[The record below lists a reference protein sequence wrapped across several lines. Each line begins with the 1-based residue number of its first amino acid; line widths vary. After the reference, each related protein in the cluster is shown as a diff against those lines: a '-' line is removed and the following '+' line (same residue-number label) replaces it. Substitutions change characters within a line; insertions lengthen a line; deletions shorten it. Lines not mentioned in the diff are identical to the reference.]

1 MTLAATFGP
10 LYSSHLSSEDSK
22 EVICTEG
29 TVLSAWTYL
38 GFHLGFQD
46 LFLKEVGSSQRPGPR
61 ISVCLCK
68 CGTLKLLPF
77 AFPVL

>member
-1 MTLAATFGP
+1 MTVAAMFGP

-46 LFLKEVGSSQRPGPR
+46 LFLKEVGSSQ
-61 ISVCLCK
+61 
-68 CGTLKLLPF
+68 
-77 AFPVL
+77 